1 MTTHTATHGFHFKTL
16 RTGVGVVRHPAAQA
30 RPRTETASLTDWLAR
45 LAAWAERQPN
55 HHRLGSWMLMR

>member
-16 RTGVGVVRHPAAQA
+16 RTGFGVVHRPATQA

>member
-1 MTTHTATHGFHFKTL
+1 MTTHTADHGFHFKTL
-16 RTGVGVVRHPAAQA
+16 RAAFGVAQRPATQG
-30 RPRTETASLTDWLAR
+30 RPRAETAARTDWMER

>member
-1 MTTHTATHGFHFKTL
+1 MTTRIADHGFHFKTL
-16 RTGVGVVRHPAAQA
+16 RTAFGLVQYPTAQD
-30 RPRTETASLTDWLAR
+30 RPRAQTATLTDWMAR

>member
-1 MTTHTATHGFHFKTL
+1 MTTHTATHGFQFKTQ
-16 RTGVGVVRHPAAQA
+16 RTGVAVVRHPAAQE
-30 RPRTETASLTDWLAR
+30 RPRTETAALTGWMAR

>member
-1 MTTHTATHGFHFKTL
+1 MTTHTANNGFPFKTL
-16 RTGVGVVRHPAAQA
+16 RAGLGVVHNPASQD
-30 RPRTETASLTDWLAR
+30 PRCAETAARADWMER